1 MDAFLRQR
9 LRARQSQ
16 PLTGRANDGGAPF
29 DTEIHVLRSLTLL
42 IEIAGVF
49 LRGSKERHFHNRLF
63 NKILLKI
70 DYFSAM
76 THAQ

>member
-49 LRGSKERHFHNRLF
+49 LRGPKERHFPNRLS
-63 NKILLKI
+63 NKIRLKI

-76 THAQ
+76 TRAQ

>member
-1 MDAFLRQR
+1 MDAFLRQG

-49 LRGSKERHFHNRLF
+49 SHGPNERHFHNRSF
-63 NKILLKI
+63 EKILLKI

>member
-29 DTEIHVLRSLTLL
+29 DTEIHVLRSLSLL
-42 IEIAGVF
+42 IEIAGF
-49 LRGSKERHFHNRLF
+49 SCAGPSERHSHNRSF
-63 NKILLKI
+63 EKILLKI

-76 THAQ
+76 TRAQ

>member
-29 DTEIHVLRSLTLL
+29 DAEIHVLRSLSLL
-42 IEIAGVF
+42 IEIVGVF
-49 LRGSKERHFHNRLF
+49 LHGPKECHFHNRLS
-63 NKILLKI
+63 KKLLLKI

-76 THAQ
+76 TRAT